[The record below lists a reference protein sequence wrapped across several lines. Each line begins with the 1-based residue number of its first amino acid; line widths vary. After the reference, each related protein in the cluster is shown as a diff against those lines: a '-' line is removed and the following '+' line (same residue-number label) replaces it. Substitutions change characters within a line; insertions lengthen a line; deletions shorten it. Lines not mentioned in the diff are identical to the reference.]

1 MDLFQDK
8 SLKKRTSAPADV
20 MAYNAELLANF
31 EKEKKVLEERISE
44 LTKLTESRK
53 GEIEKYKYEVKRLK
67 DTVAA
72 AQSSRYS
79 FHFTSMQLYW
89 QHCQLFF

>member
-79 FHFTSMQLYW
+79 FHFTSMQLYL
-89 QHCQLFF
+89 QHC